1 MATNTQPVPNETGFV
16 RFGNTSS
23 IYQAAVNFIT
33 DTSVTIGVPRL
44 DTDKV
49 FALQV
54 LVDQVNVK
62 GTLSQNAIATLDT
75 GTNGQT
81 IASSTTFSTPGTN
94 RYTLMTIPAAA
105 YALYGNADGQQL
117 RLLITQPAIG
127 QATTL
132 RARTDNIALV
142 TTAAPH
148 GLVAGNV
155 VQVASLA
162 SASFNGRVTVISAP
176 TTTTFTYFSEGANVT
191 STADTAGRVGAF
203 DANVIVTALY
213 LGVDPDQP

>member
-16 RFGNTSS
+16 RFGSASS
-23 IYQAAVNFIT
+23 VYQASVNFIT

-75 GTNGQT
+75 GTTSQT
-81 IASSTTFSTPGTN
+81 IASSTTFTGAATN
-94 RYTLMTIPAAA
+94 RYTLMAIPANA
-105 YALYGNADGQQL
+105 YALYGDAANQQL
-117 RLLITQPAIG
+117 RLLITQNAVG
-127 QATTL
+127 QATTF
-132 RARTDNIALV
+132 RERTDNIALV
-142 TTAAPH
+142 TTGANH
-148 GLVAGNV
+148 NLVAGDV

-162 SASFNGRVTVISAP
+162 DATFNGRVTVIDVPSA
-176 TTTTFTYFSEGANVT
+176 TTFTYYAAGPDVG

-203 DANVIVTALY
+203 DANVIITALY